1 VSEFILHHYDNSPF
15 AEKIRTLLGYKE
27 ASYQTV
33 TIPVIMPKPDLV
45 ALTGGYR
52 KTPVVQQGNHIYCD
66 TRLIAKVIDQQLP
79 QKSIYPESQAL
90 TANAIARWADQE
102 LFSIAVALAFSPA
115 GFEAFTQKVP
125 PHFVEAFANDRAKM
139 REGGSG
145 LSMTTET
152 AFELWPLYLPQI
164 EQQLT
169 HNGPYICGQ
178 QATIADFSIY
188 HCLWFVNNNAG
199 VKHLLQGYPQVLQW
213 FQKIKSIGHGNPTT
227 IEADA
232 AITIAK
238 ESKPCDFS
246 DALFTEYNHL
256 RQGDTVA
263 IQPTDYGIVPVVGE
277 LVVSAA
283 DEVAI
288 KRIDPRAGEVYV
300 HFPRVGYQITKHE

>member
-1 VSEFILHHYDNSPF
+1 MSEFILHHYDNSPF

-27 ASYQTV
+27 ANYQTV

-52 KTPVVQQGNHIYCD
+52 KTPVLQQGNHIYCD

-79 QKSIYPESQAL
+79 QKSIYPEPQTL
-90 TANAIARWADQE
+90 TANTIARWADQE

-139 REGGSG
+139 REGSSG

-152 AFELWPLYLPQI
+152 AFELWPLYLQQI
-164 EQQLT
+164 EQQLA
-169 HNGPYICGQ
+169 HSGPYICGQ
-178 QATIADFSIY
+178 LASIADFSIY
-188 HCLWFVNNNAG
+188 HCLWFVNNNEG
-199 VKHLLQGYPQVLQW
+199 VKPLLQGYPQLQQW
-213 FQKIKSIGHGNPTT
+213 FQRIKSIGHGNPTT
-227 IEADA
+227 IDAEA
-232 AITIAK
+232 AISIAK
-238 ESKPCDFS
+238 DSEACDFS
-246 DALFTEYNHL
+246 NADFTECNHL
-256 RQGDTVA
+256 KYGDRVA

-277 LVVSAA
+277 LVVSAV

-300 HFPRVGYQITKHE
+300 HFPRVGYQITQQQ